1 MVAIRVS
8 ISGFLTSAAALSGS
22 DTSGR
27 ANAPDHFARLPRPGK
42 KAPAA
47 LANVASRSYL
57 GVMRAVGLK
66 TLKNRLAE
74 YIRLAAAGETVLVT
88 DRERVVAELRPP
100 SPGRA
105 ERLDDALLADLIRRG
120 LLSPALMPGSEPP
133 AGTPVAGLEKLL
145 AELAEDRAE
154 R

>member
-1 MVAIRVS
+1 
-8 ISGFLTSAAALSGS
+8 
-22 DTSGR
+22 
-27 ANAPDHFARLPRPGK
+27 
-42 KAPAA
+42 
-47 LANVASRSYL
+47 
-57 GVMRAVGLK
+57 MRAVGLK

-133 AGTPVAGLEKLL
+133 AGIPVAGLEQLL
-145 AELAEDRAE
+145 VDLAEDRAG